1 MSNAFATIPPAL
13 EAAFTTHGYRLDR
26 LLYRDA
32 TRQVYQAHYLPSEGV
47 SGQGVSGQSI
57 SGQNA
62 PSQEERPRRR
72 VAIDYFADPATQAVG
87 LATAQEGMRAYWN
100 LEIATVQR
108 AIAVLS
114 GRNLPG
120 YAIVRDLRPGTLLT
134 HLKSYRPRDIQH
146 LTWAVLGC
154 LCELQARIPPV
165 VHGDLHPAAILID
178 PSFRVWLAPPGLHQS
193 PDCHPNPLTRDLG
206 DLGLTLVGILMG
218 WDRATVRRWIARA
231 EPLQLDDQLP
241 QIARDWLA
249 WLERLVT
256 ADPERRFADAR
267 TALAAIQGVDIL
279 RLPAVSFVPSELH
292 TRVDWLGDRPVAT
305 VTAQDLTQ
313 SLDFNGRWEMALHP
327 SDPPAPLGRHAWIE
341 VQGDRRDRHHLAGV
355 VHIDSQRLQ
364 PGRTYRR
371 SLLFYVDGRVTPYAV
386 PLTVRVRWDADC
398 HNHPPYGFLAMIFL
412 FFWAGSATVVVAEA
426 TAGLVAFG
434 GFGLGM
440 AGSFAAQMRAG
451 GRWTTALLAG
461 LVAAIAVLGGV
472 TPAMALRFVLS
483 FVVGVG
489 IWASTQSAAGHRLLR
504 RRFYDRPIAI
514 ASILT
519 VLLGIVMG
527 VGCGL
532 GLTNPLVVA
541 GSLLLG
547 LPLAFLLAH
556 LVGRDRQ
563 QRRVETQGRSSIA
576 P

>member
-1 MSNAFATIPPAL
+1 MSNAFAAIPPAL
-13 EAAFTTHGYRLDR
+13 EEEFTIHGYRLDR

-32 TRQVYQAHYLPSEGV
+32 TRQVYQAHRLSD
-47 SGQGVSGQSI
+47 QGDQ
-57 SGQNA
+57 
-62 PSQEERPRRR
+62 PMRR
-72 VAIDYFADPATQAVG
+72 VAIDYFSDPATQTEG
-87 LATAQEGMRAYWN
+87 LATAQAGMRAYWN

-108 AIAVLS
+108 AIAVLP
-114 GRNLPG
+114 GRDLPG

-134 HLKSYRPRDIQH
+134 HLKSYRPRDVQH

-193 PDCHPNPLTRDLG
+193 PDHHPNPLTRDLG
-206 DLGLTLVGILMG
+206 DLGLTLIGVLMG
-218 WDRATVRRWIARA
+218 WDRATVRQWLTRA
-231 EPLQLDDQLP
+231 EPLHLDERLP
-241 QIARDWLA
+241 QMAREWLV
-249 WLERLVT
+249 WVERLVT
-256 ADPERRFADAR
+256 VDPEWRFGDAR
-267 TALAAIQGVDIL
+267 AALAAIQGVDIL
-279 RLPAVSFVPSELH
+279 RLPAVSFNPPEV
-292 TRVDWLGDRPVAT
+292 RARIDWLGDRPVT
-305 VTAQDLTQ
+305 TITAQDLTQ

-341 VQGDRRDRHHLAGV
+341 VQGDRRDRHHLTGI
-355 VHIDSQRLQ
+355 VHIDSQRLR

-386 PLTVRVRWDADC
+386 PVTVQVRWDADC

-434 GFGLGM
+434 GFGLGIV
-440 AGSFAAQMRAG
+440 GSVATQMRSG

-472 TPAMALRFVLS
+472 TPAMTLRFILS

-489 IWASTQSAAGHRLLR
+489 IWAGTQSAAGHRLLR
-504 RRFYDRPIAI
+504 RRFSDRSITI

-527 VGCGL
+527 IGCGL
-532 GLTNPLVVA
+532 GLTNPLVVT
-541 GSLLLG
+541 GSLILG

-563 QRRVETQGRSSIA
+563 QQRIDVQGRSPID

>member
-1 MSNAFATIPPAL
+1 MSNAFAAIPPAL
-13 EAAFTTHGYRLDR
+13 EEEFTTHGYCLDR
-26 LLYRDA
+26 LLYGDA
-32 TRQVYQAHYLPSEGV
+32 TRQVYQAHHVPDPGD
-47 SGQGVSGQSI
+47 QS
-57 SGQNA
+57 
-62 PSQEERPRRR
+62 RRR
-72 VAIDYFADPATQAVG
+72 VAIDYFPAQATQVTG
-87 LATAQEGMRAYWN
+87 LATAQQGMRAYWN
-100 LEIATVQR
+100 LELATVQR
-108 AIAVLS
+108 AIAVLP
-114 GRNLPG
+114 GRDVPG
-120 YAIVRDLRPGTLLT
+120 YAVVRDLRPGTLLT

-193 PDCHPNPLTRDLG
+193 PDRHPNPLSRDLG
-206 DLGLTLVGILMG
+206 DLGLTLIGVLMG
-218 WDRATVRRWIARA
+218 WDRATVREWITRA
-231 EPLQLDDQLP
+231 ESSDSLHLEERLP

-267 TALAAIQGVDIL
+267 AALAAIQGVDIL
-279 RLPAVSFVPSELH
+279 RLPAVSFEPPELRA
-292 TRVDWLGDRPVAT
+292 RVDWLGDRPVTT

-341 VQGDRRDRHHLAGV
+341 VQGDRRDRHHLTGI
-355 VHIDSQRLQ
+355 VHIDSQRLR

-386 PLTVRVRWDADC
+386 PVTVQVRWDADC
-398 HNHPPYGFLAMIFL
+398 HNHPPYGFLALIFL

-434 GFGLGM
+434 GFGLGV
-440 AGSFAAQMRAG
+440 AGSFATQMRAG

-472 TPAMALRFVLS
+472 TPAMALRFILS

-504 RRFYDRPIAI
+504 RRFHDRSIAI
-514 ASILT
+514 AGILT
-519 VLLGIVMG
+519 VLLGSVMG
-527 VGCGL
+527 VSCGF
-532 GLTNPLVVA
+532 GLTNPFVVA

-563 QRRVETQGRSSIA
+563 QRHVQTQGRSPIN